1 MAARGRGRN
10 QGRGQPIAEEEPEDV
25 PCDLPASFFGTILQA
40 NWPLFLSLGPP
51 IRCLT
56 CRHEPRRHRFDQPAV
71 VAQAAPAD
79 PLIRQGPAPALP
91 LSPGEVLRAVLADW
105 KASPVL
111 SEDRE
116 RWEKLFA
123 DVSSLLFD
131 PFATV
136 LIEHLVVVGTTA
148 TTRKWSVRGGIA
160 DDAVNHLS
168 MALRSARE
176 LGSAVVTILKLEWRY
191 RWKTQT
197 APIMMI
203 DGERELPAAIFI
215 AESILKTSP
224 MSVPGARLPPAAVL
238 SDPQYPHWWGILAA
252 TVPIE
257 TFIATLREFFVD
269 HISAWAGKPENKGIV
284 VSATA
289 FRAARAKR
297 EADEA
302 HIFAAAAVMRGSPA
316 RRYPSA
322 RPSKQAREKF
332 KRDHDAEGNFQDQ
345 PGSNSATPRSFMGN
359 GRFNTN
365 FAGRGRNGRSGGRRG
380 RGRFGSNNNSQTW
393 SAPDASVKTEP
404 SANAQ

>member
-1 MAARGRGRN
+1 M
-10 QGRGQPIAEEEPEDV
+10 
-25 PCDLPASFFGTILQA
+25 
-40 NWPLFLSLGPP
+40 
-51 IRCLT
+51 
-56 CRHEPRRHRFDQPAV
+56 
-71 VAQAAPAD
+71 
-79 PLIRQGPAPALP
+79 
-91 LSPGEVLRAVLADW
+91 
-105 KASPVL
+105 

-116 RWEKLFA
+116 RWERLFA

-131 PFATV
+131 PFASV
-136 LIEHLVVVGTTA
+136 LLEHLVVIGTSA

-160 DDAVNHLS
+160 EEAVNQLS

-176 LGSAVVTILKLEWRY
+176 LGTAIVTILKLEWRY
-191 RWKTQT
+191 RWKMQA

-224 MSVPGARLPPAAVL
+224 LSVPGARLPPAAVL

-257 TFIATLREFFVD
+257 TFVATLREFFVD
-269 HISAWAGKPENKGIV
+269 HVSAWAGKPENKGIV

-302 HIFAAAAVMRGSPA
+302 HIAAAAAVMRGSPA

-322 RPSKQAREKF
+322 RPGKQARERF
-332 KRDHDAEGNFQDQ
+332 RRDLDANGSPDDQ
-345 PGSNSATPRSFMGN
+345 PRSNAASPRPSP
-359 GRFNTN
+359 GRFQANRD
-365 FAGRGRNGRSGGRRG
+365 FAARGRSGRSGGRRG
-380 RGRFGSNNNSQTW
+380 RGRFGPNSNTQSW
-393 SAPDASVKTEP
+393 SAPDASVRTEP
-404 SANAQ
+404 SANTQ